1 MKTKMIKNA
10 ISMVL
15 ALLVFTTIGLT
26 ACSTNKQNKVI
37 IWAWDAYANA
47 AEKAVE
53 LYKGIHP
60 DSKQE
65 FEVVVLGQDDM
76 VEKVKVA
83 LATGATD
90 TLPDIFYDEDY
101 NFAEYLTY
109 YEKYFFDLSSYVNL
123 EDYYDY
129 KTINAIHNGK
139 TYSIPYESGTGA
151 LFYRY
156 DLIQQA
162 GYDAEDLE
170 NITWDEFIE
179 IGKDV
184 KGKTGVDMLIMC
196 PDGDMEGR
204 LMYQAAGTWFYDA
217 SGTPNISDNAA
228 FRDTFLTMKDIY
240 DADIVY
246 DALGWDDY
254 ISAIANQ
261 KIVSLFGATW
271 WAPIISE
278 YTEQSGKWRV
288 TTMPRIAGS
297 EQYTN
302 YSSLGGGAWFVVKN
316 DHSQIAAEFC
326 KESFGNS
333 VELANYMAKNFF
345 VLPTNKKV
353 VAELATEGSVFWGG
367 QDIAACISNS
377 NEHIPAVKYGLNTYE
392 ITYTVGPLAGQY
404 LKGEITLDS
413 ALNQMQMAAINIIK

>member
-1 MKTKMIKNA
+1 
-10 ISMVL
+10 
-15 ALLVFTTIGLT
+15 
-26 ACSTNKQNKVI
+26 
-37 IWAWDAYANA
+37 
-47 AEKAVE
+47 
-53 LYKGIHP
+53 
-60 DSKQE
+60 
-65 FEVVVLGQDDM
+65 
-76 VEKVKVA
+76 
-83 LATGATD
+83 
-90 TLPDIFYDEDY
+90 
-101 NFAEYLTY
+101 
-109 YEKYFFDLSSYVNL
+109 
-123 EDYYDY
+123 
-129 KTINAIHNGK
+129 
-139 TYSIPYESGTGA
+139 
-151 LFYRY
+151 
-156 DLIQQA
+156 
-162 GYDAEDLE
+162 
-170 NITWDEFIE
+170 
-179 IGKDV
+179 
-184 KGKTGVDMLIMC
+184 MC

-217 SGTPNISDNAA
+217 SGTPNISDNVA

-333 VELANYMAKNFF
+333 VELANYMAKNF
-345 VLPTNKKV
+345 LCYLQTKKLLLNWQLK
-353 VAELATEGSVFWGG
+353 EVFFG
-367 QDIAACISNS
+367 
-377 NEHIPAVKYGLNTYE
+377 
-392 ITYTVGPLAGQY
+392 AGKI
-404 LKGEITLDS
+404 L
-413 ALNQMQMAAINIIK
+413 